1 MNIQELKGKTLKG
14 EITLV
19 ISKVNSKSRNSVDVS
34 SAIEIL
40 LKNEVSKKDIA
51 KVISLLTD
59 RSVNEIYD
67 SVKGL

>member
-1 MNIQELKGKTLKG
+1 M
-14 EITLV
+14 
-19 ISKVNSKSRNSVDVS
+19 S
-34 SAIEIL
+34 SAVEIL